1 VTAPA
6 SPRAVGPAPG
16 ALRRSVA
23 DPGVRFGDLLAAEWI
38 KFWSLRSTRW
48 VLGLGVLLV
57 LGSTLQ
63 KSLDA
68 YHSWPT
74 FRPVEKTHFDP
85 LTTAFSGVT
94 ATLVMIGAGVVG
106 ALAIVGE
113 YSTGLIRTTFTAVPA
128 RGRVMTAKATVMA
141 GVMLVLGAVLS
152 LGTFAVSQTI
162 LSGRGIALSPGDSGV
177 PHVLVANGLLAPLSA
192 LVGMGVGAL
201 LRHTAG
207 TVATCCAVLVIAP
220 GFFKPTVH
228 QWANDLYAWFP
239 FYDWVHCLSQRHPR
253 SAPALPT
260 TTGSWIVF
268 AVWPL
273 VALALA
279 VVVVRRRD
287 V

>member
-6 SPRAVGPAPG
+6 SPRAVAPAPG
-16 ALRRSVA
+16 ARRHPGA
-23 DPGVRFGDLLAAEWI
+23 DPGVRFRDLLAAEWI

-48 VLGLGVLLV
+48 VLGLGLLLV
-57 LGSTLQ
+57 LGGTLQ

-68 YHSWPT
+68 YNSWPT
-74 FRPVEKTHFDP
+74 FRPMEKAHFDP

-94 ATLVMIGAGVVG
+94 ATLIMIGAGVMG
-106 ALAIVGE
+106 ALTIVGE
-113 YSTGLIRTTFTAVPA
+113 YSTGLIRTTLTAVPA
-128 RGRVMTAKATVMA
+128 RGRVVAAKATVMA
-141 GVMLVLGAVLS
+141 AVMLVLGAALS
-152 LGTFAVSQTI
+152 LSTFAVSQAI
-162 LSGRGIALSPGDSGV
+162 LSGRGVALSPGASGV

-228 QWANDLYAWFP
+228 QWANDVYAWFP
-239 FYDWVHCLSQRHPR
+239 FYDWVNCLSQRHPR

-273 VALALA
+273 VSAALAA
-279 VVVVRRRD
+279 IVVRRRD